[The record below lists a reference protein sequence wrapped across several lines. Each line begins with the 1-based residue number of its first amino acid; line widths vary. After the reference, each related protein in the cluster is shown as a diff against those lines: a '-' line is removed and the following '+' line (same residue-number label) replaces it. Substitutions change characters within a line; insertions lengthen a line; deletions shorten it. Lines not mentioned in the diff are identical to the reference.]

1 MLVDH
6 YVKDEEGT
14 GVVHQ
19 APYFGAVSSIILQMC
34 LWEVNGSGHFA
45 WDAESPVSLSV
56 SQLPRPVESAFFFF
70 GSLPREIAWKTWHLQ
85 SPFLLLVFGSRSNL
99 ELL

>member
-70 GSLPREIAWKTWHLQ
+70 WLFAPRDSMENLASAVPIPLVGFWKQ
-85 SPFLLLVFGSRSNL
+85 VKP
-99 ELL
+99 